1 MVSVKSAA
9 LLTELAGPAS
19 MADTTGMYASD
30 AMDAVSTNDADA
42 NATDANAAD
51 VATTSRLSG

>member
-42 NATDANAAD
+42 NANAAD